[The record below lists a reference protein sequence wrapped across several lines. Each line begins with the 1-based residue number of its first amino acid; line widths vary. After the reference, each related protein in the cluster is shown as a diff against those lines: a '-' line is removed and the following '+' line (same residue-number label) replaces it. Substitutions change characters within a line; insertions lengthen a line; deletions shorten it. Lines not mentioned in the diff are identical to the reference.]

1 MDNRVK
7 VRDGLL
13 RNYASLV
20 GALQRVVDAAIIWGC
35 LAGAVVAYKQ
45 QWRDV
50 ETAAFSLA
58 VLVFYFVS
66 EVNHLYRSWRGQ
78 PVAKE
83 LTLTVATWI
92 VTLPF
97 LLSAAFFSKRSEEFS
112 RVVALVWF
120 IGTPV
125 VMGIARMF
133 IRGGL
138 VQLRATGRNSRAA
151 VIVGMTKTAQR
162 LVDQIR
168 DPAEGIRLVGFYDDR
183 IPARRQ
189 DIVGTDAPYCGGTD
203 QLVQDVR
210 AGRADYVYI
219 ALPLRA
225 ETRISD
231 LIERLSDSTAT
242 VSVVGDFFVFDMLH
256 AQWTMVGDVPVV
268 GILDSPFHGLGGWVK
283 RLEDLVVG
291 SLILFLIALPMLAIS
306 ILVRI
311 TSRGPVF
318 FVQRRYGLNG
328 EQIPVIKF
336 RTMTVAEDGAV
347 VTQATRNDRR
357 ITPLGA
363 FLRRT
368 SLDELP
374 QFLNVLAGHM
384 SIVGPR
390 PHAIAHNEMYRSK
403 IHRYMLRHKVRPG
416 ITGWA
421 QVNGWRGETEELY
434 KMEKRLEHDLYYIH
448 NWDLMLD
455 LRIIFLT
462 VFGRKT
468 RSNAF

>member
-1 MDNRVK
+1 MDSRLK

-13 RNYASLV
+13 RNYASVV
-20 GALQRVVDAAIIWGC
+20 GALQRLADAAIIGGC
-35 LAGAVVAYKQ
+35 LAGMVLLHHQ
-45 QWRDV
+45 HWRDF
-50 ETAAFSLA
+50 ETAAFSMA
-58 VLVFYFVS
+58 VLVYYFVS

-78 PVAKE
+78 PIAKE
-83 LTLTVATWI
+83 LTLAVTSWI
-92 VTLPF
+92 VTVPF
-97 LLSAAFFSKRSEEFS
+97 LLFAAFVAKRSQEFS
-112 RVVALVWF
+112 RIISTGWFVA
-120 IGTPV
+120 TPV
-125 VMGIARMF
+125 CLCAGRML
-133 IRGGL
+133 IRAVL
-138 VQLRATGRNSRAA
+138 VQIRAAGRNSRTA

-162 LVDQIR
+162 LVDQLK
-168 DPAEGIRLVGFYDDR
+168 DPVEGLRLSGFYDDR
-183 IPARRQ
+183 IPSRRH
-189 DIVGTDAPYCGGTD
+189 DITGSDAPYCGGTED
-203 QLVQDVR
+203 LIRDVK
-210 AGRADYVYI
+210 AGKADYVYI

-225 ETRISD
+225 ESRIND
-231 LIERLSDSTAT
+231 LIERLSDTTAT
-242 VSVVGDFFVFDMLH
+242 VNVVGDFFVFDMLH

-283 RLEDLVVG
+283 RLEDLVIGSIILLLIAFPMAVIA
-291 SLILFLIALPMLAIS
+291 SLIKL
-306 ILVRI
+306 
-311 TSRGPVF
+311 TSPGPVF

-336 RTMTVAEDGAV
+336 RTMTVAEDGADV
-347 VTQATRNDRR
+347 KQATRNDSR

-390 PHAIAHNEMYRSK
+390 PHAVAHNEMYRGK
-403 IHRYMLRHKVRPG
+403 IRRYMLRHKVKPG

-421 QVNGWRGETEELY
+421 QVNGWRGETEVLY
-434 KMEKRLEHDLYYIH
+434 KMEMRLEHDLYYIH

-462 VFGRKT
+462 VFGRKV